1 MEYWQFFLQ
10 QEGET
15 SDTDSTLQSWQPVTT
30 PKIEVIA
37 GKYGVIA
44 RTSLIN
50 TDVEIRITYQGIG
63 EKPLLRKYYQRLRR
77 TNAEGLIAILPF
89 TDLKP
94 GTWELDCTG
103 QQMPGT
109 QSQFANFGWRQN
121 LKIEVWPSGDAPDP
135 QEKSPQPDSQESFLQ
150 CFLSLESENLVASPG
165 QYLSVSGQVSP
176 AHVSSLDSGFSGKV
190 KMEIREPHDSQILL
204 NVEQDLSADS
214 LPVRFSLP
222 MRLPSKLPTYLVL
235 GEVALI
241 DARER
246 VLATEGF
253 KITIEIEQLCQRMIP
268 ALPEFPPPIAPTPPE
283 SSLTVSF
290 PPPPT
295 PELILPAGKLKA
307 GESLRAIVKLP
318 IGANS
323 MSVRLWVQDC
333 QTRFIVDGP
342 YWLEGFYPRGSD
354 FIEATIELTVPNS
367 SREIQLAAVTFDP
380 DNHRE
385 SYKAIV
391 DRSIE

>member
-15 SDTDSTLQSWQPVTT
+15 SDTDSTLQSWHPVTT

-89 TDLKP
+89 TDLKA

-103 QQMPGT
+103 QQMPGS

-121 LKIEVWPSGDAPDP
+121 LKIEVWPSGDKVESP
-135 QEKSPQPDSQESFLQ
+135 EKSPQLESQESSLP
-150 CFLSLESENLVASPG
+150 CFLSLESENLVASQG
-165 QYLSVSGQVSP
+165 QSITVSGQVSP
-176 AHVSSLDSGFSGKV
+176 AHVSSLDSVFSGKLR
-190 KMEIREPHDSQILL
+190 MEIREPHDSQILRD
-204 NVEQDLSADS
+204 VEQELSADS
-214 LPVRFSLP
+214 LPLRFSLP
-222 MRLPSKLPTYLVL
+222 MTLPSNLPTHLLL
-235 GEVALI
+235 GEVTLM
-241 DARER
+241 DAQER

-253 KITIEIEQLCQRMIP
+253 KITIEIEQLCQRLIP
-268 ALPEFPPPIAPTPPE
+268 ALPEFPPPIAPAAPQ
-283 SSLTVSF
+283 SSLMVSF
-290 PPPPT
+290 PPT
-295 PELILPAGKLKA
+295 PELILPPGILKA

-318 IGANS
+318 SGANS

-354 FIEATIELTVPNS
+354 FIEAIIELTVPNS
-367 SREIQLAAVTFDP
+367 SREIQLTAVTFDP

-391 DRSIE
+391 DRSIK